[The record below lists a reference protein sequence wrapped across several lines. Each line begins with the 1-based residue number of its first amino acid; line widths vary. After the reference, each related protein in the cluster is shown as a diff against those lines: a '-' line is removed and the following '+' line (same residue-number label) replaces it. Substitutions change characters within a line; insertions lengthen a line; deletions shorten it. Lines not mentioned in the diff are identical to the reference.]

1 MPHHPFP
8 YPNFATQLSKMLL
21 LFPFLLPIQSNSI
34 PTYILEGFLKRR
46 EEPIAKRN
54 TLTYLQIHSGTALP
68 TIHFILLLILQRKEG
83 GVGCL
88 GEEPNPTTY
97 NTTTYLLSTQNVEK
111 ILSFIMEYID
121 HKSVVLSSFT
131 IWIHICILV

>member
-8 YPNFATQLSKMLL
+8 YPNFATQLSKMPL

-54 TLTYLQIHSGTALP
+54 TLAYLQIHSGTALP
-68 TIHFILLLILQRKEG
+68 TIHFILLLLLQRKEG

-97 NTTTYLLSTQNVEK
+97 NTTTYLLSTQNDEK
-111 ILSFIMEYID
+111 ILSFIMEYIN
-121 HKSVVLSSFT
+121 HKSIVLSCFT
-131 IWIHICILV
+131 IWIHICILL

>member
-34 PTYILEGFLKRR
+34 HTYILLEGFLKRR

-54 TLTYLQIHSGTALP
+54 TLAYLQIHSGTALP
-68 TIHFILLLILQRKEG
+68 TIRFILLLILQRKEG

-97 NTTTYLLSTQNVEK
+97 NTTTYSLPKMMRKYYHLSWNTSIIRV
-111 ILSFIMEYID
+111 
-121 HKSVVLSSFT
+121 
-131 IWIHICILV
+131 